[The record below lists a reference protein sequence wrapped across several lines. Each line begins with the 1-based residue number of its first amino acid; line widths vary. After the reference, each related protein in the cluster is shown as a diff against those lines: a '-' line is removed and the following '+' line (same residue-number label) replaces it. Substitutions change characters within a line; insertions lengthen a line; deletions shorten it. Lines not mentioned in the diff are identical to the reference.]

1 MRRLQLIT
9 DATCIRRLLCLS
21 TDTRPSSSSLC
32 VVFTYSICPLFW
44 SRRTNLRPVISVI
57 VIAPA
62 PSIIAFSERLRISP
76 VAFLGIFQQRVGDVR
91 RWWPME
97 TKLASSGS
105 AGPFPTPGYLESTH
119 THIIYT
125 CVHISELSSE
135 HAVARRHTHTNLL

>member
-1 MRRLQLIT
+1 MRHVSGDCCAYRQTLG
-9 DATCIRRLLCLS
+9 LLLL
-21 TDTRPSSSSLC
+21 LC

-91 RWWPME
+91 R
-97 TKLASSGS
+97 
-105 AGPFPTPGYLESTH
+105 
-119 THIIYT
+119 
-125 CVHISELSSE
+125 
-135 HAVARRHTHTNLL
+135 